1 MKLHTVVEKHCH
13 RGWAV
18 DSHPSVDPSTRQVR
32 WGLNKYFDIILALSF
47 ESTVFSSVSREKVL
61 FSLMFISMTT
71 PDHISH
77 CVCACSFQAKSQVRS
92 KQPNCA
98 ACVKWCL
105 LTVTCKGPWTPHV
118 CDCSV
123 QGCNRRD
130 NNGVTKKTLRLSSK
144 LRWSQF
150 DLRQK
155 TEWFIFIF
163 FCSRARCDYYCT
175 RPRPNMLPELH
186 SIIKLWI
193 FNPWFI
199 IKKMNIALS

>member
-1 MKLHTVVEKHCH
+1 MSSWLTPISRPQYTTGQMGFEQIFWYYTCFEFWINCFFKCIKRKSPFLFDVYFHD
-13 RGWAV
+13 
-18 DSHPSVDPSTRQVR
+18 DSWS
-32 WGLNKYFDIILALSF
+32 
-47 ESTVFSSVSREKVL
+47 
-61 FSLMFISMTT
+61 
-71 PDHISH
+71 HISH

-105 LTVTCKGPWTPHV
+105 LTVSCKGPWTPHV

-155 TEWFIFIF
+155 TEWFF
-163 FCSRARCDYYCT
+163 FFLFTGQVR
-175 RPRPNMLPELH
+175 LLLH
-186 SIIKLWI
+186 QTETEYVAWVALYHKV
-193 FNPWFI
+193 
-199 IKKMNIALS
+199 MNI